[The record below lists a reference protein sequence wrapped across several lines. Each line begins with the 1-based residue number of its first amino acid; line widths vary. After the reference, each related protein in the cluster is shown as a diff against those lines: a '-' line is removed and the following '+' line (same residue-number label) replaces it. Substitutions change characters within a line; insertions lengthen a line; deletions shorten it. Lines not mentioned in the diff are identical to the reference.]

1 MTAQSLAL
9 VHSSWSD
16 NPLQSKAGLDLGDR
30 GKGKVGGGAS
40 PEAGPELQQ
49 QGVGFHDRPNAGRA
63 ALSATTPDL
72 PGAYRPNTLGCMY
85 SVPPVLS
92 VVDTVDTPA
101 RSGRV
106 RYIRE

>member
-40 PEAGPELQQ
+40 PEAA
-49 QGVGFHDRPNAGRA
+49 GVGFHDRPNAGRA

-92 VVDTVDTPA
+92 VVDTADTPA